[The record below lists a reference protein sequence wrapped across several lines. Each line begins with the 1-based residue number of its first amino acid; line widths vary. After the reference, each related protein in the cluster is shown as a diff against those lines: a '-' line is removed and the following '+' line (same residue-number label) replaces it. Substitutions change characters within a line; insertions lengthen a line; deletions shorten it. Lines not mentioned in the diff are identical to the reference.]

1 MWVWTQV
8 EVVWWKQE
16 SEEGYIA
23 RGGKKEK
30 CSKGGYEIHELGLGV
45 WSGMVWMWSCDPIVY
60 CELGL

>member
-1 MWVWTQV
+1 M
-8 EVVWWKQE
+8 VWWKQE